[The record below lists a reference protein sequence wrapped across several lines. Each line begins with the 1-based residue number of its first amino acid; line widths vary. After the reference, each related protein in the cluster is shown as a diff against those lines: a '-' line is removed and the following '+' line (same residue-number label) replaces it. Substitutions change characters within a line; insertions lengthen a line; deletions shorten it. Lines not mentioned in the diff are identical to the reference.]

1 MNGICRVVVAGE
13 ELWLLPERAMLWPA
27 RRTLLAADPHFGKAA
42 VFRARGIPV
51 PSGSTG
57 GTLASLASL
66 VAQHAPERLVFL
78 GDFFHG
84 KRSQNDATLGALQA
98 WRRAH
103 SRLHVQLVQGNHD
116 RHSGA
121 PPDELDIEWIADTL
135 ADGPFT
141 FSHHAREDA
150 PGYVLSG
157 HLHPA
162 INLFGPGR
170 DHVRLPCFVFGV
182 DNAILPAFGEF
193 TGGAAVDRLNWQ
205 RVFAVTQERVFEL

>member
-1 MNGICRVVVAGE
+1 MNGSCRIVVAGE

-27 RRTLLAADPHFGKAA
+27 QRTLVTADPHFGKAA
-42 VFRARGIPV
+42 VFRAGGIPM

-57 GTLASLASL
+57 GTLASLTHL
-66 VAQHAPERLVFL
+66 IAQYAPERLLFL

-84 KRSQNDATLGALQA
+84 RRSQNDATLGALQD

-103 SRLHVQLVQGNHD
+103 SRLHMQLVQGNHD

-121 PPDELDIEWIADTL
+121 PPDDLAIEWIADAL
-135 ADGPFT
+135 VEGPFI
-141 FSHHAREDA
+141 FSHHPRENA
-150 PGYVLSG
+150 SGYVLSG

-170 DHVRLPCFVFGV
+170 DHVRLPCFVFGLE
-182 DNAILPAFGEF
+182 NAILPAFGEF
-193 TGGAAVDRLNWQ
+193 TGGAAVDRSDWQ
-205 RVFAVTQERVFEL
+205 RVFVVTQECVFEL